1 MLLRK
6 DADSRYTI
14 KSQLPPAIAATII
27 AIQYAVNYQTFMV
40 FLYMYVLSISLRR
53 TELMGRICNSKIP
66 AVMLMGKSPLKYRN

>member
-6 DADSRYTI
+6 EADSRYTI

-40 FLYMYVLSISLRR
+40 FLYLYVHSISSLISHVAD
-53 TELMGRICNSKIP
+53 EQDLQFKDPSSHAHG
-66 AVMLMGKSPLKYRN
+66 